1 VSPPG
6 KDPVPVTVAKV
17 IGALALVLVA
27 LAFGAGGAC
36 GAWVAVAGLWHG
48 IKQPGTSSLDGF
60 WVIGAVCAVVGL
72 AGAGLLIW
80 SIVLMFRKKLG
91 E

>member
-1 VSPPG
+1 MSHRDKEPAGLIIV
-6 KDPVPVTVAKV
+6 KA
-17 IGALALVLVA
+17 IGAVILVLVA

-36 GAWVAVAGLWHG
+36 GAVVAVQGLWSTISRRSMGGYEG
-48 IKQPGTSSLDGF
+48 I

-72 AGAGLLIW
+72 GGAGLLVW
-80 SIVLMFRKKLG
+80 SIVLMFRKKPD